1 MVAAGFEAGAVF
13 SYSYLW
19 AREAEAG
26 EESGR
31 KNRPA
36 CLLIRLSRNE
46 DRLYMFAITSR
57 RPTAERISEEL
68 SLLECKRCGLR
79 APAWIIL
86 DEFNVSMASEL
97 QDFASLRPLGNLSPA
112 FVKMALRKAFFAVK
126 TSHAR
131 GIIRS

>member
-1 MVAAGFEAGAVF
+1 VGAEALEAGAVF
-13 SYSYLW
+13 LYSYLW

-36 CLLIRLSRNE
+36 CLLIRLSRKQ

-57 RPTAERISEEL
+57 PPAAGRIAGEL
-68 SLLECKRCGLR
+68 NLLERKRCGLK

-86 DEFNVSMASEL
+86 DEFNVSLATEL
-97 QDFASLRPLGNLSPA
+97 HDFASLRPLGKLSPA
-112 FVKMALRKAFFAVK
+112 FVKIALRKAFLAAK

-131 GIIRS
+131 GVIRS

>member
-1 MVAAGFEAGAVF
+1 VGAAGFEAGAVF

-36 CLLIRLSRNE
+36 RLLIRLSRNE
-46 DRLYMFAITSR
+46 DLYMFAITSR
-57 RPTAERISEEL
+57 RPTAGRVAEEL
-68 SLLECKRCGLR
+68 NLLECKRCGLN

-86 DEFNVSMASEL
+86 YKFNVTLASEL
-97 QDFASLRPLGNLSPA
+97 HDFASLRPLGKLSPA
-112 FVKMALRKAFFAVK
+112 FVKIALRKAFLAGK

-131 GIIRS
+131 GVVRS

>member
-1 MVAAGFEAGAVF
+1 VGAAGFEAGAVF

-36 CLLIRLSRNE
+36 CLLIRLSRKQ

-57 RPTAERISEEL
+57 PPTAGRIAEEL
-68 SLLECKRCGLR
+68 SLLECKRCGLT

-86 DEFNVSMASEL
+86 DEFNVTLASEL
-97 QDFASLRPLGNLSPA
+97 HDFASLRPLGKLSLA
-112 FVKMALRKAFFAVK
+112 FVKMALKKAFLAAK
-126 TSHAR
+126 TSHAL
-131 GIIRS
+131 GVIRS

>member
-1 MVAAGFEAGAVF
+1 VVAAGFEAGAVF

-31 KNRPA
+31 KYRPA
-36 CLLIRLSRNE
+36 CLLIRLSRKE

-57 RPTAERISEEL
+57 RPIAGRIAEEL
-68 SLLECKRCGLR
+68 NQLECKRCNLT

-86 DEFNVSMASEL
+86 DEFNVTLISEL
-97 QDFASLRPLGNLSPA
+97 HDFVSLRPLGKLSPA
-112 FVKMALRKAFFAVK
+112 FVKLALKRAFLAAQ
-126 TSHAR
+126 TSHAP
-131 GIIRS
+131 GVIRS